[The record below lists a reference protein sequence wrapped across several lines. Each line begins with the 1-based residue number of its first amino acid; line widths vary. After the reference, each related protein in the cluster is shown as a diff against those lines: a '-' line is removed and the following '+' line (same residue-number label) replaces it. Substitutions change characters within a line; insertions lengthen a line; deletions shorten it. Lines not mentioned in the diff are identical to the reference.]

1 MLKTATAVCF
11 THRLDRSRRKMSE
24 EERHTQAGAPAPNV
38 KVSELGPYS
47 KQVNTTVKVVQK
59 GEARET
65 VSRQD
70 GTSHR
75 VLDAL
80 VGDES
85 GAIYMTLWDE
95 NIDKVNEG
103 DSVNVKN
110 GYVRPFKGSMRLNIG
125 RYGSLEPAETPL
137 GDVNTQN
144 NLSDKQVEEERP
156 YRPYGG
162 GGYGRGGGG
171 GYGGGRGGGYGGGG
185 GGYGRGGGRGRG
197 GYGGGR
203 DRGRDRY

>member
-1 MLKTATAVCF
+1 
-11 THRLDRSRRKMSE
+11 MSE
-24 EERHTQAGAPAPNV
+24 EGEAGVPAPSV

-70 GTSHR
+70 GTTHR

-80 VGDES
+80 VGDET
-85 GAIYMTLWDE
+85 GAIYMTLWDD

-103 DSVNVKN
+103 DTMSVKN

-125 RYGSLEPAETPL
+125 RYGTLEPSTTPL

-144 NLSDKQVEEERP
+144 NLSDKLVEEQPRSYGRP
-156 YRPYGG
+156 YGGGYGG
-162 GGYGRGGGG
+162 GGYGGRGR
-171 GYGGGRGGGYGGGG
+171 GYGGRGGGYGGG
-185 GGYGRGGGRGRG
+185 YGGGRGRG
-197 GYGGGR
+197 RSYGGGR

>member
-1 MLKTATAVCF
+1 
-11 THRLDRSRRKMSE
+11 MSE
-24 EERHTQAGAPAPNV
+24 EEGRAGVSAPSV

-70 GTSHR
+70 GTTHR

-85 GAIYMTLWDE
+85 GAIYMTLWDD

-103 DSVNVKN
+103 ETLSVKN

-125 RYGSLEPAETPL
+125 RYGTLEPAGTPL

-144 NLSDKQVEEERP
+144 NLSDKLVEEERP
-156 YRPYGG
+156 YRSYGG
-162 GGYGRGGGG
+162 GGRGYGGGGRGG
-171 GYGGGRGGGYGGGG
+171 GYGGGRGGGGYGG
-185 GGYGRGGGRGRG
+185 GGGRGRG
-197 GYGGGR
+197 YGGGR
-203 DRGRDRY
+203 GRGRDRY

>member
-1 MLKTATAVCF
+1 
-11 THRLDRSRRKMSE
+11 MSE
-24 EERHTQAGAPAPNV
+24 EEGQGQPAGVSAPNV

-47 KQVNTTVKVVQK
+47 KQVNTTVKIVQK

-70 GTSHR
+70 GTTHR

-103 DSVNVKN
+103 ETVNVKN

-125 RYGSLEPAETPL
+125 RYGALEPAETPL

-144 NLSDKQVEEERP
+144 NLSDKIVEERP
-156 YRPYGG
+156 YRSYGGGRRFGGGGG

-171 GYGGGRGGGYGGGG
+171 GGYGGGRGYGGGG
-185 GGYGRGGGRGRG
+185 GGGYGGRGRGGGRG
-197 GYGGGR
+197 YGGGR
-203 DRGRDRY
+203 SRGRDQY

>member
-1 MLKTATAVCF
+1 
-11 THRLDRSRRKMSE
+11 MSE
-24 EERHTQAGAPAPNV
+24 EEGQAGSSAPSAPPV

-70 GTSHR
+70 GTTHR

-80 VGDES
+80 VGDET

-103 DSVNVKN
+103 DTVNVKN

-125 RYGSLEPAETPL
+125 RYGSLEPGEPAL

-144 NLSDKQVEEERP
+144 NLSDKTVEEQP
-156 YRPYGG
+156 YRSYGG
-162 GGYGRGGGG
+162 GGR
-171 GYGGGRGGGYGGGG
+171 RYGGGG
-185 GGYGRGGGRGRG
+185 GGYGRGGGYGGGYGDRGRGRG
-197 GYGGGR
+197 GGYGGRGR
-203 DRGRDRY
+203 SRDRY

>member
-1 MLKTATAVCF
+1 
-11 THRLDRSRRKMSE
+11 MSE
-24 EERHTQAGAPAPNV
+24 EERQPGVSAPSV

-70 GTSHR
+70 GTTHR

-85 GAIYMTLWDE
+85 GAIYMTLWDD

-103 DSVNVKN
+103 DTVQVKN

-125 RYGSLEPAETPL
+125 RYGTLEPATTPL

-144 NLSDKQVEEERP
+144 NLSDKQVEEQP
-156 YRPYGG
+156 YRSYGG
-162 GGYGRGGGG
+162 GRGGGRGFGGGGG
-171 GYGGGRGGGYGGGG
+171 GYGGRGGDRRGGGGF
-185 GGYGRGGGRGRG
+185 
-197 GYGGGR
+197 GGGR
-203 DRGRDRY
+203 DRGDRRGGGGYRPRY

>member
-1 MLKTATAVCF
+1 
-11 THRLDRSRRKMSE
+11 MSHE
-24 EERHTQAGAPAPNV
+24 EGHASASASAPAV
-38 KVSELGPYS
+38 KVSGLGPYS

-70 GTSHR
+70 GTTHR

-80 VGDES
+80 VGDET
-85 GAIYMTLWDE
+85 GTIYMTLWDD
-95 NIDKVNEG
+95 NIDKVNES
-103 DSVNVKN
+103 DTVNVKN

-125 RYGSLEPAETPL
+125 RYGTLEPAESPL

-144 NLSDKQVEEERP
+144 NLSDKVVEEERP

-162 GGYGRGGGG
+162 GGR
-171 GYGGGRGGGYGGGG
+171 GYGGGGG
-185 GGYGRGGGRGRG
+185 GGYGRGGGGGYGRGGGSYGGGGGGYGRSRGRG
-197 GYGGGR
+197 YGDR

>member
-1 MLKTATAVCF
+1 M
-11 THRLDRSRRKMSE
+11 KMSDE
-24 EERHTQAGAPAPNV
+24 EGQAAGVSAPPV

-70 GTSHR
+70 GTTHR

-80 VGDES
+80 VGDDT
-85 GAIYMTLWDE
+85 GAIYMTLWDD

-103 DSVNVKN
+103 DTLNVKN

-125 RYGSLEPAETPL
+125 RYGTLEPAETAL

-144 NLSDKQVEEERP
+144 NLSDKLVEERP
-156 YRPYGG
+156 YRSF
-162 GGYGRGGGG
+162 
-171 GYGGGRGGGYGGGG
+171 GGGRRYGGGG
-185 GGYGRGGGRGRG
+185 GGYGRGGGGYGRGGGGGGYGGGRGRG
-197 GYGGGR
+197 GYGGR

>member
-1 MLKTATAVCF
+1 
-11 THRLDRSRRKMSE
+11 MSE
-24 EERHTQAGAPAPNV
+24 EEGQPSGAPAPIV
-38 KVSELGPYS
+38 KVSDLQAYS
-47 KQVNTTVKVVQK
+47 KQVNTTVKIVQK

-70 GTSHR
+70 GTTHR

-80 VGDES
+80 VGDET

-103 DSVNVKN
+103 DSVMVKN

-125 RYGSLEPAETPL
+125 RYGSLEPAETAL

-144 NLSDKQVEEERP
+144 NLSDKIVEERP
-156 YRPYGG
+156 YRSYGGGRRFGGGG
-162 GGYGRGGGG
+162 GGYGRGGGYGGGRGGGG
-171 GYGGGRGGGYGGGG
+171 GYGRGGGYGGGG
-185 GGYGRGGGRGRG
+185 GGYGRGRGRGYGGGRGRG
-197 GYGGGR
+197 R
-203 DRGRDRY
+203 DQY

>member
-1 MLKTATAVCF
+1 
-11 THRLDRSRRKMSE
+11 MSD
-24 EERHTQAGAPAPNV
+24 EERHASASASAPAV

-70 GTSHR
+70 GTTHR

-80 VGDES
+80 VGDET
-85 GAIYMTLWDE
+85 GTIYMTLWDD

-125 RYGSLEPAETPL
+125 RYGTLEPAGTPL

-144 NLSDKQVEEERP
+144 NLSDKVVEEERP

-162 GGYGRGGGG
+162 GGRSYGGGGRGGGGGYGRGGGG
-171 GYGGGRGGGYGGGG
+171 GYGRGGGGYGGGG
-185 GGYGRGGGRGRG
+185 GGYGRGRGRG
-197 GYGGGR
+197 YGDR